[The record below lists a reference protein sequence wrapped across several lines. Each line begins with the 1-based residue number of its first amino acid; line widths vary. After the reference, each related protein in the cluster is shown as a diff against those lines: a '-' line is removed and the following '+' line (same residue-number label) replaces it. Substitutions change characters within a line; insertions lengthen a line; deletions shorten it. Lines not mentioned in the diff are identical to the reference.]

1 MKRGRKHKG
10 GKKLGGKSRKLHVAG
25 AHLGAHMKK
34 TGKKHGRKRGRGR
47 KRA

>member
-1 MKRGRKHKG
+1 MAHRKKG
-10 GKKLGGKSRKLHVAG
+10 NKKLGGKRRKLTVAG

-34 TGKKHGRKRGRGR
+34 TGKKGGRKRGRGR